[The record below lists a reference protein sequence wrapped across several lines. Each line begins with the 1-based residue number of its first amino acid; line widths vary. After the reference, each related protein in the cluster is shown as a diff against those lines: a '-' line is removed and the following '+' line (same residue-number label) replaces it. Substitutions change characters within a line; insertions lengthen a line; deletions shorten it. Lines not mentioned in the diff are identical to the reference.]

1 VADRPATS
9 AAIRERNLHVVL
21 DALRAAGPASR
32 SDIAARTGLSKPT
45 VGAALRSFEGAGIV
59 RQFGRTTGHRG
70 PSASLYDLD
79 AGAALVLGVDVGAHY
94 ARAQLAD
101 LDGAV
106 VDELTIRVQRP
117 TAEAVVAALR
127 EVAARIADHAEQVE
141 LAVVGWPGIVD
152 PVTGRISA
160 APNIAG
166 WDGLVAEAV
175 AGAALGL
182 PVVVDND
189 VNLAALGERRAGAGK
204 DVDSFAYLSIGSGL
218 GAGIVLHG
226 RLHRGARGAAG
237 EVGFLPVGEDPF
249 AESEAGGRG
258 AMEARLSAG
267 GLLAVAERLAA
278 TTPSELAAPFEVADL
293 FAAARAGDA
302 LGRAVVAHAARET
315 AVCVAGLTSV
325 VDLELVLLGGGI
337 GTNAEFLLPDV
348 RAATA
353 ALVPA
358 PPHIECAALDD
369 RAVTV
374 GAVAVGLERARSV
387 VVRRLVDG
395 GVERVP
401 R

>member
-1 VADRPATS
+1 VVERPAS
-9 AAIRERNLHVVL
+9 PAAIREHNLHVVL
-21 DALRAAGPASR
+21 DALRAGRPASR

-45 VGAALRSFEGAGIV
+45 VGSALRSFEGAGIV
-59 RQFGRTTGHRG
+59 REFGRTTGHRG
-70 PSASLYDLD
+70 PGASLYDLV
-79 AGAALVLGVDVGAHY
+79 AEAALVLGVDVGSHY

-101 LDGAV
+101 LDGEV
-106 VDELTIRVQRP
+106 VAELTIRLERP
-117 TAEAVVAALR
+117 AAEAVVAALR
-127 EVAARIADHAEQVE
+127 EVAARIAAHAGQVE
-141 LAVVGWPGIVD
+141 LAVVGSPGIVD
-152 PVTGRISA
+152 PATGRISA

-175 AGAALGL
+175 ASTALGL

-189 VNLAALGERRAGAGK
+189 VNLAALGERRAGAGQ

-249 AESEAGGRG
+249 ALSQVGGRG
-258 AMEARLSAG
+258 AMEARLSTG
-267 GLLAVAERLAA
+267 GLLAVAERLAG
-278 TTPSELAAPFEVADL
+278 TTTTELAAPFEVADL

-302 LGRAVVAHAARET
+302 LGRAVVAHTARET
-315 AVCVAGLTSV
+315 AVCIAGLTSV

-337 GTNAEFLLPDV
+337 GTNGELLLPDV

-358 PPHIECAALDD
+358 PPRIECAALAD

-374 GAVAVGLERARSV
+374 GAVAVGLERARRAV
-387 VVRRLVDG
+387 VGRLVDG
-395 GVERVP
+395 AN
-401 R
+401 